1 MKCLIIVVNQKLK
14 LRKVKRE
21 KERKTEGEKERRREG
36 EGVREEGNACM
47 KCVAFIFEQQ
57 RKMCKDL
64 TEFVQLNQEGSGRE
78 KNSYT
83 VSIQNTQQANC
94 IRLHISVNK
103 LFM

>member
-36 EGVREEGNACM
+36 EGVREKGKACM
-47 KCVAFIFEQQ
+47 ECVAFIFEQQ

-64 TEFVQLNQEGSGRE
+64 TEFVQLNQVRE
-78 KNSYT
+78 WQRK
-83 VSIQNTQQANC
+83 
-94 IRLHISVNK
+94 
-103 LFM
+103 